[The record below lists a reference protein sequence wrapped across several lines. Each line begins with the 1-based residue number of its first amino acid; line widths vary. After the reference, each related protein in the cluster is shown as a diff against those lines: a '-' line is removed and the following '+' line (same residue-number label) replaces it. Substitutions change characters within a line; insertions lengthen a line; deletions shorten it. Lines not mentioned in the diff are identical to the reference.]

1 MAAINPR
8 RIPGNWRQGYVLD
21 YHTLS
26 SEFLGYDEYGRPQ
39 FETKRTEI
47 GELLYRLKYKSD
59 QSACTSLIE
68 TSAQFIASRRLALDY
83 ILPVPP
89 SKPRVFQPVLEIAKE
104 VGKYLGVA
112 YRDDFVR
119 KMKETPELK
128 NVYDF
133 NQRLKLLENAYTI
146 QQPSLLNGKTV
157 LLFDDLYRSGATMNA
172 IASALQTQ
180 GQVANVYAFALTKT
194 RSNV

>member
-1 MAAINPR
+1 MAVINPR

-47 GELLYRLKYKSD
+47 GELLYRLKYKAD
-59 QSACTSLIE
+59 RSAFATLVE
-68 TSAQFIASRRLALDY
+68 TSAQFLVSRRLAIDY
-83 ILPVPP
+83 VLPVPP
-89 SKPRVFQPVLEIAKE
+89 SKPRVFQPVLEIAKG
-104 VGKYLGVA
+104 VSNLLGVT
-112 YRDDFVR
+112 YRGDLVH
-119 KMKETPELK
+119 KVKETPELK

-133 NQRLKLLENAYTI
+133 NERSKLLESAYVI
-146 QQPSLLNGKTV
+146 EQPSLLTGKTV

-172 IASALQTQ
+172 IAGALQTQ